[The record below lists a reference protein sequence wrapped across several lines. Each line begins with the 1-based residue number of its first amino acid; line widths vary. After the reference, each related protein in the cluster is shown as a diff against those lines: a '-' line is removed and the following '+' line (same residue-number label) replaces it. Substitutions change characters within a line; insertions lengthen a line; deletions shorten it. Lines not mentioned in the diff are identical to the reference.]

1 MEYQSTI
8 GTLIL
13 IFTGLTT
20 YKGLMDDYYQEKY
33 LFYVDGILM
42 RKEYYRLWT
51 SGFLHSGWLHFGFNM
66 LALIGFSFSLEMEMG
81 WWKFILI
88 YASSL
93 LGGSL
98 LSLYIHR
105 LHGDYRALGAS
116 GAISGIVL
124 SSIILYP
131 EGQISLVLLPLE
143 MPSWLFAIFFVLIS
157 IFGIKSQEGL
167 IGHDAHLGGALTGV
181 LVTLLLKPSAI
192 ITQWWIILLVV
203 LPTLAFLILIVRKP
217 EVMMINNYW
226 WVERSSLRS
235 PLRKQEEP
243 EETLDYLLDKI
254 RKKGLDSLTKK
265 ERDRLDGFGKG

>member
-8 GTLIL
+8 GTLLL

-42 RKEYYRLWT
+42 RKEYHRLWT

-93 LGGSL
+93 LGGNL
-98 LSLYIHR
+98 LALYIHR
-105 LHGDYRALGAS
+105 HHGNYRALGAS

-131 EGQISLVLLPLE
+131 EGQISMVLLPLE

-157 IFGIKSQEGL
+157 IFGIKSQDGL
-167 IGHDAHLGGALTGV
+167 IGHEAHLGGALTGI

-203 LPTLAFLILIVRKP
+203 VPILAFLILIVRKP
-217 EVMMINNYW
+217 EVLLINNYW
-226 WVERSSLRS
+226 GTARATVRSKL
-235 PLRKQEEP
+235 EEP
-243 EETLDYLLDKI
+243 EVTLDYLLDKI
-254 RKKGLDSLTKK
+254 RKKGIESLTKK
-265 ERDRLDGFGKG
+265 ERDMLDGFGKG